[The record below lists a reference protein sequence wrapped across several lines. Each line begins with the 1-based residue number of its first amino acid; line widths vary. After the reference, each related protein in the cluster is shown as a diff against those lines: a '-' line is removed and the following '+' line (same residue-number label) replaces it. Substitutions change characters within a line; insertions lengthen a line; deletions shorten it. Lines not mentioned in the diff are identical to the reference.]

1 MGDGG
6 ALLEAAASQSGRGGR
21 GCRKPAA
28 PRRSA
33 TNWEACSTP
42 RRSASSGRVQSNQAR
57 TRARAKGPPIPARLQ
72 VRSRFRPAFAGR
84 KLQGL
89 RMRFGARLRG
99 PEGPSR
105 LQVIPPLPRR
115 AGPIERR
122 QAGFS
127 SRRPRPRAARG
138 GYRLVG
144 SAGAGARFPW
154 GGGGARAAEA
164 SAEAAGERAQRRRPG
179 PR

>member
-1 MGDGG
+1 M
-6 ALLEAAASQSGRGGR
+6 EAAASQSGRR
-21 GCRKPAA
+21 CRKPAA
-28 PRRSA
+28 PQRPA
-33 TNWEACSTP
+33 TSREECPTP
-42 RRSASSGRVQSNQAR
+42 RRSASSSPVQSKQAR
-57 TRARAKGPPIPARLQ
+57 ARACAKGPPIPARLQ

-84 KLQGL
+84 KLQDP

-99 PEGPSR
+99 PERPSR

-144 SAGAGARFPW
+144 AAGAGARFPL

-164 SAEAAGERAQRRRPG
+164 SAEAAGERAHAPRRRPG

>member
-6 ALLEAAASQSGRGGR
+6 ALLEAAASQSRR

-28 PRRSA
+28 PQRPA
-33 TNWEACSTP
+33 TSREACPTP
-42 RRSASSGRVQSNQAR
+42 RRSASSSRVQSNQAR
-57 TRARAKGPPIPARLQ
+57 ARACAKGPPIPARLQ

-84 KLQGL
+84 KLQDP
-89 RMRFGARLRG
+89 RMRFGARLQG

-138 GYRLVG
+138 GYRIGWRRGRRCALPIG
-144 SAGAGARFPW
+144 WGRSAGCLGF
-154 GGGGARAAEA
+154 GGGCR
-164 SAEAAGERAQRRRPG
+164 
-179 PR
+179 